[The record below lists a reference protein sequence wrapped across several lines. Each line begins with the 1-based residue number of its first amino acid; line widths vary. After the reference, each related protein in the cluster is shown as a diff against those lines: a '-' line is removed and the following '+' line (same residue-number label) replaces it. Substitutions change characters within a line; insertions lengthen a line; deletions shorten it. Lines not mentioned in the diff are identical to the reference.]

1 MATMR
6 RTLILVLVAVPIFLA
21 LARWNGAVAVLFG
34 IAVVTWVLAEA
45 YRWSQG
51 GDMFGDDDRR
61 R

>member
-1 MATMR
+1 MA
-6 RTLILVLVAVPIFLA
+6 LVAVPVFLLLA
-21 LARWNGAVAVLFG
+21 LWNGGVAVLFG
-34 IAVVTWVLAEA
+34 IAVLAWELAEL

>member
-1 MATMR
+1 VR
-6 RTLILVLVAVPIFLA
+6 WNVILALVAVPIFLV

-34 IAVVTWVLAEA
+34 IAVLAWELAEL

-51 GDMFGDDDRR
+51 GDMFSDDERR